1 MLHPSTKA
9 SIDRWVNESPEFR
22 RVESEPL
29 ANDVWETKALE
40 DGAVVFEEVDLDTD
54 EPVLYSLAAWCDRQ
68 PKLEPRPLAK
78 TGALAEP
85 SALRTGSKI
94 R

>member
-22 RVESEPL
+22 RVETEPL
-29 ANDVWETKALE
+29 ANDAWESKAIE
-40 DGAVVFEEVDLDTD
+40 DGAVLFEEVDLETD
-54 EPVLYSLAAWCDRQ
+54 EPVLRLLAAWCERQ
-68 PKLEPRPLAK
+68 PKLEPRPLVK
-78 TGALAEP
+78 TTGADAP
-85 SALRTGSKI
+85 AMRTGSKS